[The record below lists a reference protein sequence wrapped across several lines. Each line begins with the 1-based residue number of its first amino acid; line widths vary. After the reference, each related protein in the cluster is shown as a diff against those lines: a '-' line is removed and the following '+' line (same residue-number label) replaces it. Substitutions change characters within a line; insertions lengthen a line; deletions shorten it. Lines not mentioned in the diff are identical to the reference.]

1 MGRKKTME
9 ELQRA
14 ISLYNIGYW
23 VCLGFSIFFLGI
35 SILLFFRFDVRKIFD
50 LRTGR
55 GERKTIQKMEE
66 MNAKTG
72 KLREEPFSYS
82 RSLKK
87 SPFSG
92 SLDKSGVRHVPEAI
106 IPPVTEKVVSKTE
119 GMSGKQNNEY
129 MRSSRQKVF
138 QNEGSEDTTIL
149 PGGTQETTLYQGT
162 GEVFRESGQTVM
174 MSQDT
179 SLLERQEEE
188 TTILE
193 TQQPAAGKFVV
204 ERNIIWIHTDEVI

>member
-1 MGRKKTME
+1 ME

-23 VCLGFSIFFLGI
+23 ICLGFSIFFLVI

-92 SLDKSGVRHVPEAI
+92 SLDKNGVRHVPEAVV
-106 IPPVTEKVVSKTE
+106 PPITEKVVPKTDFL
-119 GMSGKQNNEY
+119 SGRQNNEY
-129 MRSSRQKVF
+129 LRENRQGRF

-149 PGGTQETTLYQGT
+149 PGGTQETTLYQGA
-162 GEVFRESGQTVM
+162 GEVFWESGQTVV

-179 SLLERQEEE
+179 TLLERQEEE
-188 TTILE
+188 TTVLR
-193 TQQPAAGKFVV
+193 TQQPVAGRFVV